1 MVWYSHLFQN
11 FPQFIVIHTVKGFG
25 IASKAEVDFWGG
37 LSCFFD
43 DAADVGN
50 LIYGSSVFSK
60 SSLMVYPVAT
70 SMKICSSSDGGVH
83 PLLCSQLGVASNT
96 MNYRL
101 QNRRKAGAVRR
112 VPYLSA
118 FSLYCCR
125 HHAVAKSRLTV
136 CDGTGGRPQAMHL
149 WDSPGRNTRVA
160 ISFSIG
166 LYKQSKIYR
175 DPFVIDCS
183 GNEIN
188 VKIK

>member
-1 MVWYSHLFQN
+1 MVWCSHLFKN
-11 FPQFIVIHTVKGFG
+11 FPRFIVIHRVKGFG
-25 IASKAEVDFWGG
+25 IVNKAEIGVFLES

-96 MNYRL
+96 MNYKL
-101 QNRRKAGAVRR
+101 QNRRKAEVVRR
-112 VPYLSA
+112 VPYLST

-125 HHAVAKSRLTV
+125 HLLVAKSCLTV
-136 CDGTGGRPQAMHL
+136 CDSTGGRP
-149 WDSPGRNTRVA
+149 PG
-160 ISFSIG
+160 
-166 LYKQSKIYR
+166 
-175 DPFVIDCS
+175 
-183 GNEIN
+183 
-188 VKIK
+188 